1 MIYTTNREDL
11 IKLLNNFRSKSQDEG
26 FRADLIQKIIDFVD
40 DQIKGTQAKQFIKIE
55 TEVLVGPTTPGDQPA
70 AISFD
75 EAFPNACDGVFV
87 MFGDQDANAL
97 GSGYEC
103 GGISITAVTKSG
115 FTCTFRWTAA
125 PGSAGNIYFTI
136 FAIGR

>member
-1 MIYTTNREDL
+1 MTNREDL

-55 TEVLVGPTTPGDQPA
+55 TDVIVGATAVGDQDA
-70 AISFD
+70 ALTFN
-75 EAFPNACDGVFV
+75 EAFPNDCDGVFV
-87 MFGDQDANAL
+87 VFGDQANQKLAD
-97 GSGYEC
+97 GYEC
-103 GGISITAVTKSG
+103 GGISIRSKSKTG

-125 PGSAGNIYFTI
+125 PGLAANIYFTI
-136 FAIGR
+136 FAIGH